1 MTTLPDLGPI
11 RGMRCHCWILV
22 IAILIIGAPRGTAW
36 GGTEFPTP
44 HVIERVDSGV
54 IDWSRG
60 TVHAI
65 GVSSPLVID
74 DTGGGVQER
83 VLNGARADAY
93 ERVLLTARHVRI
105 RPDLTI
111 GQVMDA
117 TPRIAA
123 EFRTLVQNLPVA
135 NQQYLSDGTVS
146 IELMLPLYGSPAQLL
161 LPEEI
166 RQVQPIQAMATLSK
180 PKTPPAPAGTN
191 DAVADQQPYTGWV
204 LDARSTGA
212 RAAMTIAV
220 RDEGGRT
227 VYGAAFVSREF
238 AVHSGMTGYTAIAD
252 SPSAADR
259 VGTHPM
265 RTRVLRAVGETRCDL
280 VISNADAA
288 RLRSAVKNLPFLRE
302 CRVLVVLDP
311 QP

>member
-1 MTTLPDLGPI
+1 MH
-11 RGMRCHCWILV
+11 CHRWITV
-22 IAILIIGAPRGTAW
+22 IAILMITAVHGTAW
-36 GGTEFPTP
+36 GGLEFSPTA
-44 HVIERVDSGV
+44 VIERVDSGV

-65 GVSSPLVID
+65 GVSSPLAID
-74 DTGGGVQER
+74 DAAGGVQER
-83 VLNGARADAY
+83 VLNGAKANAY

-111 GQVMDA
+111 GQVMDT

-123 EFRTLVQNLPVA
+123 EFRTLVQSLPVA
-135 NQQYLSDGTVS
+135 NQHYLSDGTVS

-161 LPEEI
+161 LPDEI
-166 RQVQPIQAMATLSK
+166 RQVQPIKAMATQSE
-180 PKTPPAPAGTN
+180 PRAAAATSDAGNT
-191 DAVADQQPYTGWV
+191 AADQPSFTGWV
-204 LDARSTGA
+204 LDARGTGA

-220 RDEGGRT
+220 RDESGRT

-238 AVHSGMTGYTAIAD
+238 AVHSGMTGYTTLIDPQA
-252 SPSAADR
+252 AADR

-265 RTRVLRAVGETRCDL
+265 STRVLRAVGETRCDL

-288 RLRSAVKNLPFLRE
+288 KLRGAVKNLVFLRE

-311 QP
+311 KP